1 MIQDDDNNGFNSQSY
16 SIPSSLDSHVS
27 ADTPS
32 PSLISGE
39 IFFHTPKLNMDNK
52 QPIEPPPQL
61 NKPRQLVRAYETQI
75 IDSSVE
81 KVNNVEKSKEDTLTA
96 PEIKT
101 RQTKLFEITLKY
113 IRERSAQDSEYS
125 YNFGNI
131 MKDVKTRLD
140 FIQTIYK
147 HSNPVTNET
156 FW

>member
-1 MIQDDDNNGFNSQSY
+1 MDTGEISSSSTTSTLSLTLQNLFDTSDINDLRLQNVIQDDDNNGFNSQSS

-39 IFFHTPKLNMDNK
+39 IFSHTPNLNMDNK

-81 KVNNVEKSKEDTLTA
+81 KVNNVEKSKEDTLRHQKSKHVK
-96 PEIKT
+96 PSC
-101 RQTKLFEITLKY
+101 LKY
-113 IRERSAQDSEYS
+113 YIR
-125 YNFGNI
+125 I
-131 MKDVKTRLD
+131 HT
-140 FIQTIYK
+140 
-147 HSNPVTNET
+147 
-156 FW
+156 